1 MLPSLSPPGCGLGVV
16 IGGCA
21 VQAMV
26 SAQKSTR
33 QQHFD
38 SPRRGLWCFVWHSI
52 SNRPGVSENYFFLET
67 DCKQLASV
75 LIHQNHSDNYIDIIA
90 GDISVL
96 VSPLQSFSCVH
107 N

>member
-33 QQHFD
+33 QQH
-38 SPRRGLWCFVWHSI
+38 SILLGEACGALYGHSM
-52 SNRPGVSENYFFLET
+52 SNRPGVPENYFFLET